1 MTRSPKHRSA
11 CAWAAALLI
20 AALLLHPCASR
31 AAWLDVPPALPSGAG
46 TVIHVATEDQLQKA
60 VAALESN
67 TTIVIAP
74 GTYRL
79 TRTIAVH
86 GPLSNVTIRGATTSR
101 DDVVL
106 SGPGMRNRDYGRVEH
121 GIWAGGVVSGLTIA
135 NLTIREVY
143 FHPII
148 LNGEVQSP
156 HIYNVHL
163 VNGGQQLLKTN
174 PTGSRRGIDNGIIEY
189 SVFEY
194 SPTSRDDYANAIQVL
209 AGTNWIIRNNLIR
222 NIRAPAGQL
231 AGPAVLAWFSASGTI
246 IEGNTFLNC
255 QREIG
260 IGLIARTPNDHS
272 GGIVRNNFIYR
283 DASVHGDV
291 AIGVFDSPGTKVLHN
306 SIYVAGSYPN
316 AIEYRFPDTT
326 GILIA
331 NNLTNRAIS
340 SRDGATGSVVGNYL
354 EATLGMFVNAAEGN
368 MRLTPSATAAIDHAA
383 PVADT
388 ATDWKGLARPIGAAA
403 DIGADE
409 FPGVPSR

>member
-1 MTRSPKHRSA
+1 M
-11 CAWAAALLI
+11 
-20 AALLLHPCASR
+20 
-31 AAWLDVPPALPSGAG
+31 DVPPALPSAGG
-46 TVIHVATEDQLQKA
+46 TVVNVATENQLQKA
-60 VAALESN
+60 VASLESN

-74 GTYRL
+74 GTYQL

-101 DDVVL
+101 EDVVL
-106 SGPGMRNRDYGRVEH
+106 VGPGMGNPDYGRVEH
-121 GIWAGGVVSGLTIA
+121 GIWAGGAVSGLTIA

-143 FHPII
+143 FHPIV
-148 LNGEVQSP
+148 LNGGVQSP

-174 PTGSRRGIDNGIIEY
+174 PTAARRGIDNGIIEY
-189 SVFEY
+189 SIFEY

-209 AGTNWIIRNNLIR
+209 AGANWIIRNNLIR

-231 AGPAVLAWFSASGTI
+231 AGPAVLAWFSASGTL

-260 IGLIARTPNDHS
+260 IGLINRTPNDHS

-283 DASVHGDV
+283 DTSVHGDV
-291 AIGVFDSPGTKVLHN
+291 AIGVFDSPGTKVVHN
-306 SIYVAGSYPN
+306 SIYTAGTYRN

-326 GILIA
+326 GVLSA

-340 SRDGATGSVVGNYL
+340 SRDGASANVVGNYMQ
-354 EATLGMFVNAAEGN
+354 ATLGMFVNAADGN
-368 MRLTPSATAAIDHAA
+368 MRLTASAAAAIDHAA
-383 PVADT
+383 PLTDVT
-388 ATDWKGLARPIGAAA
+388 TDWKGIARPVGAAA

-409 FPGVPSR
+409 FPGPSPR